1 MDLLYEA
8 ALAWQELTA
17 CTYRITCGKSGVL
30 HTITLKF
37 DAGEFYHL
45 AGFQYLRDL
54 VLPVQFSHAK
64 AIGAVLDGR
73 ITEAHIAKGEH
84 YDAIRERLT
93 AITRLKA
100 ALDTSFEVYRFRP
113 DVLPFYTKI
122 KAKNLILA
130 KCGEVAYD
138 FSERRDE
145 EYLRQVCPY
154 LTYAFF
160 SGSDMTEDE
169 VTSLQAFC
177 HSLGVKIVGITRGGE
192 GAVFSENGTVYRQ
205 GITPT
210 EVVDTMGAGDSFI
223 AGFLTHY
230 GNYHDMAAALAFASE
245 RAAFTCTQ
253 HGGFGYPHP
262 FVEEWPGYDG
272 N

>member
-130 KCGEVAYD
+130 KCGEVVFLFTDQAADGTAFSKSIFLKRADRD
-138 FSERRDE
+138 FSKNQKLLSVLKVERDG
-145 EYLRQVCPY
+145 QV
-154 LTYAFF
+154 L
-160 SGSDMTEDE
+160 
-169 VTSLQAFC
+169 
-177 HSLGVKIVGITRGGE
+177 
-192 GAVFSENGTVYRQ
+192 YRS
-205 GITPT
+205 P
-210 EVVDTMGAGDSFI
+210 
-223 AGFLTHY
+223 
-230 GNYHDMAAALAFASE
+230 N
-245 RAAFTCTQ
+245 FT
-253 HGGFGYPHP
+253 
-262 FVEEWPGYDG
+262 D
-272 N
+272 